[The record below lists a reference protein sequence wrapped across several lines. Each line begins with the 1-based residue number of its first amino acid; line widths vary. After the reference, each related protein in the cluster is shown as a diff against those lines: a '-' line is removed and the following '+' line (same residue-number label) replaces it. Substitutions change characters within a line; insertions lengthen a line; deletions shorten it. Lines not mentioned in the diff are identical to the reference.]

1 MGPRNWGDDSTTL
14 TVPDPSSSGCQIN
27 RPILYT
33 VSVIPTVREV
43 LDLPVVAAG
52 APRVI
57 GGAAY
62 LDRRVRWVHLSD
74 TADLTGLLQG
84 GELVMSTGLTLA
96 GSPDQVGTYLR
107 MLAEL
112 RVSALIVELGLH
124 VIEMPSCV
132 ADLADELTL
141 PVIALDRPIRFVDVT
156 ELVHRMIIADR
167 YDELQ
172 FARAVH
178 EAFTSLNIGRASPT
192 DIVTK
197 ASEILH
203 APVVLEDLNRHVL
216 AFCRAGAA
224 AADLLDGWADRS
236 RRHGG
241 AAEVEWSTAPVG
253 VGVEQWGRL
262 VLPGHAGGSGP
273 ARMVLERAAQSLQL
287 QRMIEQDRDALL
299 VQALGGLLDD
309 LVSGRITDEADA
321 LARAG
326 ALGLAVSARYIPLVI
341 KVPRAPGGDAIS
353 HGATDRRVLVA
364 ARQAVTSA
372 GLTAL
377 GSIRREG
384 TIALIVTC
392 PYPTAVGGSLDAV
405 CAGLADRLA
414 GRGIGD
420 WAAGTAP
427 ASPGL
432 IRAAA
437 GLVEAEHV
445 AEVGT
450 TMAGR
455 QRLFRSADVRLRG
468 LFALLRHDHRVQAFA
483 ETELGPLLDHDART
497 GDNLMAILRAY
508 LAAGGSKSDTA
519 RTTGLSRPTLYARLG
534 VIERILGVP
543 LEPVESRTSLHAA
556 LMIVDADGAD
566 AGAVTRVR

>member
-1 MGPRNWGDDSTTL
+1 METTSTAPTL
-14 TVPDPSSSGCQIN
+14 PDKPVSVCQTKE
-27 RPILYT
+27 PLLYT

-43 LDLPVVAAG
+43 LTLPVVAAG
-52 APRVI
+52 APRVV
-57 GGAAY
+57 GGAAQ
-62 LDRRVRWVHLSD
+62 LDRRIRWVHLSD

-96 GSPDQVGTYLR
+96 QSSDRVQAYLR
-107 MLAEL
+107 MLAGL
-112 RVSALIVELGLH
+112 DVSALIVELGLH
-124 VIEMPSCV
+124 IAEMPSCV
-132 ADLADELTL
+132 ADLADELKL
-141 PVIALDRPIRFVDVT
+141 PVIALERPTRFVDVT
-156 ELVHRMIIADR
+156 ELVHRMIVADR

-197 ASEILH
+197 ASEILT

-216 AFCRAGAA
+216 AFCRASSPAA
-224 AADLLDGWADRS
+224 SLLDNWTERS
-236 RRHGG
+236 RRQTGS
-241 AAEVEWSTAPVG
+241 ETLDWSTVPVG

-262 VLPGHAGGSGP
+262 VLPGHTGEPGR

-287 QRMIEQDRDALL
+287 QRMLEQDRDALL

-309 LVSGRITDEADA
+309 LVSGRMTDEADA

-326 ALGLAVSARYIPLVI
+326 ALGLAVSARYVPLVV
-341 KVPRAPGGDAIS
+341 KVPRGPGGDAIAR
-353 HGATDRRVLVA
+353 GATDRRVLAA
-364 ARQAVTSA
+364 ARQAVSSA

-384 TIALIVTC
+384 TIALIMTC
-392 PYPTAVGGSLDAV
+392 PYPTAVDGSLDAV

-414 GRGIGD
+414 GRAGIGD
-420 WAAGTAP
+420 WAAGTAA

-432 IRAAA
+432 ISAAA

-450 TMAGR
+450 TMGGSK
-455 QRLFRSADVRLRG
+455 RLFRSADVRLRG
-468 LFALLRHDHRVQAFA
+468 LFALLRTDHRVQAFA
-483 ETELGPLLDHDART
+483 ETELGRLLDHDART
-497 GDNLMAILRAY
+497 GDNLMGVLRAY

-519 RTTGLSRPTLYARLG
+519 RSTGLSRPTLYARLG
-534 VIERILGVP
+534 GIERILGVP
-543 LEPVESRTSLHAA
+543 LDSVESRTSLHAA
-556 LMIVDADGAD
+556 LMIID
-566 AGAVTRVR
+566 AGG